1 MNTIQK
7 MPALDAIKTRAR
19 DAVKDLMLETEQL
32 DNAIFVRSL
41 LRGRRIR
48 VLVLF
53 VVLLEE
59 SLHVAGH
66 PKSRVAHFACVTEE
80 RCAEVDSVSRRNVP
94 SKFRKHFVTNLSP
107 PLVNVK
113 D

>member
-7 MPALDAIKTRAR
+7 MPALDAIKRRAR
-19 DAVKDLMLETEQL
+19 GAVEDLMLETEQL
-32 DNAIFVRSL
+32 DYAIFVRSL

-59 SLHVAGH
+59 GLHVAGH
-66 PKSRVAHFACVTEE
+66 PES
-80 RCAEVDSVSRRNVP
+80 
-94 SKFRKHFVTNLSP
+94 
-107 PLVNVK
+107 
-113 D
+113 

>member
-7 MPALDAIKTRAR
+7 MPALDPIKRSAR

-32 DNAIFVRSL
+32 DYAIFVRSL

-59 SLHVAGH
+59 GFHVTGH
-66 PKSRVAHFACVTEE
+66 PES
-80 RCAEVDSVSRRNVP
+80 
-94 SKFRKHFVTNLSP
+94 
-107 PLVNVK
+107 
-113 D
+113 

>member
-1 MNTIQK
+1 VTCCSWHTNIIARIDREEKGSFMGAKNQNIEKMSRKNLMNTIQK

-66 PKSRVAHFACVTEE
+66 PKS
-80 RCAEVDSVSRRNVP
+80 
-94 SKFRKHFVTNLSP
+94 
-107 PLVNVK
+107 
-113 D
+113 